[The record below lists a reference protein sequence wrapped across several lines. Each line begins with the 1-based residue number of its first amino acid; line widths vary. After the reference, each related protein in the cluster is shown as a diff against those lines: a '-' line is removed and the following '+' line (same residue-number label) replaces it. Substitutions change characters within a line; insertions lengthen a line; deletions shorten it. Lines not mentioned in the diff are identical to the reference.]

1 MFHRIA
7 TTTKQHGNKVKEDA
21 RNERRIRI
29 QTHTH
34 TCISTIPIRTCVCVY
49 SKSQHDDP
57 HGGAATW
64 SKRET
69 CRERERSERRSRQA
83 QVVRY
88 ADDGEPVSTEITNE
102 NYKTISLEKCQQ
114 QIRKR

>member
-1 MFHRIA
+1 MCVSVCILNLS
-7 TTTKQHGNKVKEDA
+7 TT
-21 RNERRIRI
+21 
-29 QTHTH
+29 
-34 TCISTIPIRTCVCVY
+34 IRTEARRL
-49 SKSQHDDP
+49 
-57 HGGAATW
+57 GA
-64 SKRET
+64 K
-69 CRERERSERRSRQA
+69 ERLAESERGSERRSRQA

>member
-1 MFHRIA
+1 MHINNPHKNMCVYVCILNLS
-7 TTTKQHGNKVKEDA
+7 TT
-21 RNERRIRI
+21 
-29 QTHTH
+29 
-34 TCISTIPIRTCVCVY
+34 IRTEARRL
-49 SKSQHDDP
+49 
-57 HGGAATW
+57 GA
-64 SKRET
+64 K
-69 CRERERSERRSRQA
+69 ERLAESERRSRQA

>member
-1 MFHRIA
+1 ME
-7 TTTKQHGNKVKEDA
+7 Q
-21 RNERRIRI
+21 
-29 QTHTH
+29 
-34 TCISTIPIRTCVCVY
+34 
-49 SKSQHDDP
+49 
-57 HGGAATW
+57 
-64 SKRET
+64 KRDLQRA
-69 CRERERSERRSRQA
+69 RERGSERRSRQA